1 MEQVATRCFH
11 SISGLRTSF
20 GRNCAD
26 IDDRESEGNLRLVG
40 FEEMARFLVE
50 RVMPH
55 EMRSEGV
62 EPLAFECGGS
72 GAARDCPPVQ
82 GASRCAYDE
91 VRREV
96 WFQSFPYPDFPR
108 GEHAAGGKDE
118 GRGHEPRVTDR
129 RTAHLAVERALL
141 NPMET
146 AANKKELFPI
156 KELKLN
162 VKALAIHI
170 ANQRKFVRRQ
180 PLKRKI
186 SFRP

>member
-1 MEQVATRCFH
+1 
-11 SISGLRTSF
+11 
-20 GRNCAD
+20 
-26 IDDRESEGNLRLVG
+26 
-40 FEEMARFLVE
+40 MARFLVQ
-50 RVMPH
+50 RVAPH
-55 EMRSEGV
+55 EMRGQGV
-62 EPLAFECGGS
+62 EPLAFQFGGS
-72 GAARDCPPVQ
+72 GAARDRPSVQ
-82 GASRCAYDE
+82 GACRCAYDE
-91 VRREV
+91 VGREV
-96 WFQSFPYPDFPR
+96 RFKSFPYANLPR
-108 GEHAAGGKDE
+108 GEHSAGGKDE
-118 GRGHEPRVTDR
+118 GGGHEPRVTDR
-129 RTAHLAVERALL
+129 RTAHLAVEWALL